1 MEIVK
6 REDVEQFLSEFHQ
19 KLKIRDAIRYIN
31 ERGKNTQTM
40 FDLELTQSDQR
51 KAIERLTVQDYSGCP
66 EGISMHGGGTKMWVF
81 GKIVK
86 KKEVY
91 IKITIGDFNKPV
103 VCISFHFP
111 LYPMTYPYRI

>member
-1 MEIVK
+1 MEIVN

-19 KLKIRDAIRYIN
+19 KLKITDAIRYIN

-51 KAIERLTVQDYSGCP
+51 KIIERLTVQDYSGCP
-66 EGISMHGGGTKMWVF
+66 EGISMHGGTKMWVF

-86 KKEVY
+86 TQEVY

-103 VCISFHFP
+103 VCISFH
-111 LYPMTYPYRI
+111 LADYPMTYPYQI